1 MAGGGDAAAPSQV
14 RLDGRGTDGRPDTP
28 PGGHPLHAR
37 RDVLILVVPTILY
50 LLVFSVFPLAY
61 SLGISFFDWSQTTR
75 SFTFIGLGN
84 YQRLIADPVFLQSAG
99 NTAIMVGLGVTIQVI
114 LGTALALFF
123 DLHLRGMWFVRGVLI
138 LPMLLTPI
146 VVGLMWRALL
156 NPEWGMINWILGELG
171 LPQPLWLA
179 DPAIAIFTLIF
190 VDSWQWTPFI
200 FVIVFARL
208 QALPRDV
215 FEASAVDG
223 ATRRQRMLAR
233 DPAAAGARHR
243 VRHDLP
249 CHRRVPR
256 VRRRVRPHLW
266 RPGQLHVHDQLLHL
280 GDRLQLHALWLLVR
294 AGLRDGHRGHDHG
307 HGAAALRARAP
318 GGRDCDRP
326 PTGAGA
332 VRTWCCWQSR
342 SSGSRPS

>member
-1 MAGGGDAAAPSQV
+1 MAGGGDAAAPSQA
-14 RLDGRGTDGRPDTP
+14 RLDGRGTDGRPGAS

-50 LLVFSVFPLAY
+50 LLVFSVFPLVY

-75 SFTFIGLGN
+75 SFTFIGLEN
-84 YQRLIADPVFLQSAG
+84 YQRLIVDPVFLQSVG
-99 NTAIMVGLGVTIQVI
+99 NTAIMVGLGVTIQVV

-190 VDSWQWTPFI
+190 VDTWQWTPFI

-223 ATRRQRMLAR
+223 ATRRQRIWHVTLPLLA
-233 DPAAAGARHR
+233 PAIAFAMIFRAIDAFRAFDVVFGLTYGGPGNFTSTMSFYTWETGFSFTRYGYSSALAYVMVIVAMIMVTVLLRF
-243 VRHDLP
+243 V
-249 CHRRVPR
+249 R
-256 VRRRVRPHLW
+256 VRRADV
-266 RPGQLHVHDQLLHL
+266 
-280 GDRLQLHALWLLVR
+280 
-294 AGLRDGHRGHDHG
+294 
-307 HGAAALRARAP
+307 
-318 GGRDCDRP
+318 
-326 PTGAGA
+326 
-332 VRTWCCWQSR
+332 S
-342 SSGSRPS
+342 